1 MSWGCGG
8 GDGRPLRAS
17 QALPCPGS
25 PLARRCDKV
34 TGALDI
40 VSWLARKN
48 SKAAEEAGP
57 GPGSVNAPL
66 NKEKLDKE
74 KAEAILMPCASTA
87 GQPCRCLTRAAFL
100 CPLERPARGQRVP
113 TPRAGLAA
121 THSKHNSS
129 LLPARV
135 SRCWVGTHLCAE
147 GPKATLC
154 LSIICASKCHRSCL
168 IKL

>member
-17 QALPCPGS
+17 QALHCPGR
-25 PLARRCDKV
+25 PRARRGDKV
-34 TGALDI
+34 SGALDI
-40 VSWLARKN
+40 VSWLARKS

-74 KAEAILMPCASTA
+74 KAEAILMPCASIA

-121 THSKHNSS
+121 THCKTQQQPVTSPSVS
-129 LLPARV
+129 LLGGQSPPCRRPQGHFV
-135 SRCWVGTHLCAE
+135 FKHHLCLQM
-147 GPKATLC
+147 P
-154 LSIICASKCHRSCL
+154 S
-168 IKL
+168 